1 MTPQDRGR
9 HLLDGTAR
17 SLLAEALFPLTGL
30 VTASY
35 LTRQLL
41 PEGYGWFTLVA
52 SLVAWVEW
60 TVTTLFSRAAI
71 KLVGEA
77 EDWRPVGATLVR
89 WQLWIGLAA
98 MVAVQ
103 ATAGPVAALLGAPEI
118 APYLRLMALEIPVFA
133 VAQAY
138 RTITIGLGGYRQ
150 RAITSVW
157 RWTSRLVFIIALVE
171 LGFSIPGAIL
181 GNVAAAFAE
190 LFVARYYCRVPWRSA
205 TPVPVRRLLDYAV
218 PLFAATLC
226 LRLFD
231 VQILLLL
238 KACGGSAA
246 DVGLVGAAANLAI
259 VPRLFTLSFA
269 PLLTATLTH
278 LLRDNQTQKARD
290 IGRDSL
296 RLAWFLLPVA
306 GLTAGAGDEVTR
318 LIFGPGF
325 EAAGGLLGWL
335 MFAAVALVAMN
346 IVAAILTA
354 GGKPG
359 RILWFAAPLL
369 ALGVAG
375 SLWLIPR
382 YLAEGAVIAM
392 AGSAAAGVVIALV
405 TVWRCERVGPAL
417 GSLARSAFLTV
428 AGCAAAASWPTPGA
442 WVVVKLAVLAA
453 LVAAGFFA
461 LREFTAREVALV
473 RSLLPWN
480 RSSPS

>member
-1 MTPQDRGR
+1 MTTTERGR

-17 SLLAEALFPLTGL
+17 SFLAEALFPLTGL

-60 TVTTLFSRAAI
+60 TVTTVFSRTAI

-77 EDWRPVGATLVR
+77 ADWRPVGATLVR
-89 WQLWIGLAA
+89 WQLLIGLTA
-98 MVAVQ
+98 MAAVQ
-103 ATAGPVAALLGAPEI
+103 ATAGPVAALLGAPTV

-133 VAQAY
+133 VAQAH
-138 RTITIGLGGYRQ
+138 RNITIGLGGYRH

-157 RWTSRLVFIIALVE
+157 RWLSRLVFIIALVE

-181 GNVAAAFAE
+181 GNVAAAVVE
-190 LFVARYYCRVPWRSA
+190 LIVARYYCRVPWCSP
-205 TPVPVRRLLDYAV
+205 TLVPLRRLLDYAV
-218 PLFAATLC
+218 PLFLATLC

-231 VQILLLL
+231 VQGLLLL
-238 KACGGSAA
+238 KACGGTAA
-246 DVGLVGAAANLAI
+246 DVGLVGAAINLAI

-278 LLRDNQTQKARD
+278 LLRDQHHAKARD

-296 RLAWFLLPVA
+296 RLAWFLLPLT

-325 EAAGGLLGWL
+325 ETAGGLLGWL
-335 MFAAVALVAMN
+335 MFGAVALVALN
-346 IVAAILTA
+346 IVSAILTA
-354 GGKPG
+354 WGRPG
-359 RILWFAAPLL
+359 QILWFAVPVLVL
-369 ALGVAG
+369 SVAG

-382 YLAEGAVIAM
+382 YRAEGAVIAM
-392 AGSAAAGVVIALV
+392 AGSATVGVVIALV
-405 TVWRCERVGPAL
+405 TVWRVTHIGPAL
-417 GSLARSAFLTV
+417 GSLARSAALTA
-428 AGCAAAASWPTPGA
+428 AGLAAAACWPTPGA
-442 WVVVKLAVLAA
+442 WVLGKLGALGA
-453 LVAAGFFA
+453 LVIAGFFV
-461 LREFTAREVALV
+461 LREFTGREVALV

-480 RSSPS
+480 RSSRS